1 MRPPLSNTMTALP
14 PETSPGVDAATLK
27 WKESRKRNAV
37 AEVVNDSFRP
47 RINENS
53 RKLAELIDRSKYAK
67 G

>member
-1 MRPPLSNTMTALP
+1 
-14 PETSPGVDAATLK
+14 VDAATLK

-37 AEVVNDSFRP
+37 MVNDSFRP

>member
-1 MRPPLSNTMTALP
+1 LSNAIASLP
-14 PETSPGVDAATLK
+14 PETSSGVDAATLK

-37 AEVVNDSFRP
+37 MVNDSFRP